1 MFAVDLIEWWYLRG
15 WRVVSTGLKHKL
27 SDSLDFFSI
36 GQLFRTLFAPY
47 RQISANIS
55 DEGNRLNAFFDR
67 LISRLVGT
75 VTRLFIIIFGG
86 LAIILEAILGVLF
99 IVIWPVIPFL
109 PVVCIV
115 LTITGVHL

>member
-47 RQISANIS
+47 RQISANTS

>member
-47 RQISANIS
+47 RQISVNTS